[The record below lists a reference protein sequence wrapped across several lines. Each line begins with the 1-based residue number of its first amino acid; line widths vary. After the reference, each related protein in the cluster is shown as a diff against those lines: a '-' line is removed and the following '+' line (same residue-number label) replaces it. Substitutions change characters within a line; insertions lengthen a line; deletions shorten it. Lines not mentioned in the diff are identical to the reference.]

1 MCAQAGSLMGE
12 LVFGYLQHHGHWE
25 TAAAVGRDVL
35 GGAVSVSQA
44 DIADARRSALAKT
57 RSHHTHV
64 GLLSDQRLLSAFMQ
78 IGLNAPSPLAA
89 LCLGIDGA

>member
-1 MCAQAGSLMGE
+1 MRAQAGSLMGE

-44 DIADARRSALAKT
+44 DIADARRLALPKT
-57 RSHHTHV
+57 
-64 GLLSDQRLLSAFMQ
+64 
-78 IGLNAPSPLAA
+78 
-89 LCLGIDGA
+89 

>member
-1 MCAQAGSLMGE
+1 MPFALTIPVPGLNPLVALQAGSLLGE

-44 DIADARRSALAKT
+44 DVADARRCGCSRVLP
-57 RSHHTHV
+57 SHV
-64 GLLSDQRLLSAFMQ
+64 Q
-78 IGLNAPSPLAA
+78 
-89 LCLGIDGA
+89 LCAYTVQHR